1 MAAQLCLTL
10 RYIYNV
16 CVSSMYVCIMYV
28 LVVCMYNVCISVWLL
43 VVSDSALYI

>member
-16 CVSSMYVCIMYV
+16 CVSSMYVC
-28 LVVCMYNVCISVWLL
+28 MYNVCINVWLL
-43 VVSDSALYI
+43 SCV